1 MFCMKILSL
10 TLSQEKG
17 LPLLS
22 PLWFLIRLFLDMWT
36 GGGGDGGG
44 GCLRNQE
51 TLVLPLYLSDSLG
64 QVTQST
70 WASLLS
76 HLLTMMIL
84 ST

>member
-1 MFCMKILSL
+1 
-10 TLSQEKG
+10 
-17 LPLLS
+17 
-22 PLWFLIRLFLDMWT
+22 MWT